1 VAQVPKD
8 TYSDFPVKAIL
19 VIIPLLTI
27 LIYIPALHNDFVN
40 WDDQKYIYENT
51 NIWKLNKQSLQW
63 MFTAYHSSNW
73 HPLTWLSHG
82 IDYAIWGLDPVGHHL
97 TSIVLH
103 GLNTFLVVLL
113 ITRLVQFGHGK
124 GVSAGESEG
133 RGQGRAVVAGI
144 VTGLLFGVHPL
155 HVESVA
161 WVSERKDVLYAFFY
175 LLSVLCYWCC

>member
-113 ITRLVQFGHGK
+113 ITRDGSVIRGASVACRVGGMGIGAEGCAVCVFLFAECTVLCQ
-124 GVSAGESEG
+124 VCINASEG
-133 RGQGRAVVAGI
+133 GCCSLQVV
-144 VTGLLFGVHPL
+144 
-155 HVESVA
+155 
-161 WVSERKDVLYAFFY
+161 W
-175 LLSVLCYWCC
+175 